1 MSDFN
6 SSAGAGGAAT
16 APRTRPDVTLDSY
29 VETDGMRGA
38 ALERARR
45 EIASTNVPEIN
56 LSKEEVVSIGFQ
68 RNPDGTV
75 REAEHTHAVV
85 TFLTPAFG
93 QQCPNNTFGLKIYG
107 AYCSNEE
114 ALEAAGKIRD
124 YHTELYGKPI
134 FGIIVVEM
142 GKILPFP
149 TTREQLNEVMSNKQA
164 SDESLNEMISNY
176 RIEQQKAQILFDDR
190 KNALVNSQ
198 KEFVREQKELSA
210 LERARQLRAEAAEA
224 AQAAEASTGA
234 ELELEA

>member
-1 MSDFN
+1 MSEFE
-6 SSAGAGGAAT
+6 SKK
-16 APRTRPDVTLDSY
+16 TRPDVTLDTY
-29 VETDGMRGA
+29 VETEDMRGA

-45 EIASTNVPEIN
+45 AIAATNVPEIN
-56 LSKEEVVSIGFQ
+56 LSKEEVTSIGLQ
-68 RNPDGTV
+68 RNSDGTV

-149 TTREQLNEVMSNKQA
+149 TTREQLNEVMHNKQA

-176 RIEQQKAQILFDDR
+176 RVEQQKAQILFDDR
-190 KNALVNSQ
+190 KNSLVNSA
-198 KEFVREQKELSA
+198 KDFVREQKELTA
-210 LERARQLRAEAAEA
+210 LERARQLRADAAEVEAVEAA
-224 AQAAEASTGA
+224 AAESTSAGA
-234 ELELEA
+234 GGSDA

>member
-1 MSDFN
+1 MSEFE
-6 SSAGAGGAAT
+6 STKTAAT
-16 APRTRPDVTLDSY
+16 VRRPGVTLDTY
-29 VETDGMRGA
+29 VETDEMRTN

-45 EIASTNVPEIN
+45 EISATNVPEIN
-56 LSKEEVVSIGFQ
+56 LSKEEIVSIGLQ

-149 TTREQLNEVMSNKQA
+149 TTREQLNEVISNKQA
-164 SDESLNEMISNY
+164 SDEALNEMISNY
-176 RIEQQKAQILFDDR
+176 RVEQQKAQILFDDR
-190 KNALVNSQ
+190 KNALVNSA
-198 KEFVREQKELSA
+198 KDFVREQKELSA

-224 AQAAEASTGA
+224 AEAEAAPSSSSAGA
-234 ELELEA
+234 GGSSDA